1 MHQLFRLVLGQK
13 DLSRAGDLF
22 SLDDSEIEDS
32 LTEALEQIKIISS
45 SSDYQTNNNDQ
56 AVVEICITRI
66 TTAIRE
72 TKSIEKH
79 AKALV
84 GLWDSCLEH
93 NLRPSGKDE
102 DTPHAKIASDIMSC
116 ILQNYNRPPVMA
128 LAIPIAVKFLHRSN
142 KELCRNM
149 SNYLSLA
156 AITKAELLADHTEAI
171 VKSIL
176 QGNTML
182 LRVLPAVYEK
192 QPQLINRH
200 LTELLALMP
209 ELEQPEQYHL
219 LRLLHVAAKRKQ
231 PEMVQKCIPFL
242 IGHLKDST
250 HNDVILNILIE
261 IAGYEPVALNSFL
274 PILKEIGERFPYLI
288 GQMARIYGAVGRVD
302 EEKARSCLP
311 YLVSQLANMEHSF
324 HHILL
329 LEIKSITDTFS
340 SILGPQSRDIFR
352 MSNSFTAIAK
362 LLTQQLESTKAR
374 SDRRKSSTE
383 IESLKKLEE
392 TNLTVAENDDQEK
405 LQVKI
410 QAFEDRINTESN
422 TPGSIRRYSLGQV
435 SKEERKDIRFNRSK
449 SLALHTVLTK
459 GMSSD
464 DGEDVENGN
473 IQASI
478 SLLEI
483 DPLSQE
489 NDKSPFKAD
498 TDRSQLENSSA
509 SHPSIIQVESEN
521 LPETV
526 KENFQEGIPQPV
538 PSPVEYKDKLYL
550 HLKENLS
557 KVKAYAMEIGKKIPV
572 PDQCTIE
579 DTISSCVAK
588 LFFTCSLKGHYCLY
602 SKSSFILISQEP
614 QPWIQIMFLFQQS
627 LFPEPL
633 SIQSHSVQF
642 LRALWEKT
650 QVEGTHS
657 FETAMMESTFPHQKD
672 LDQVQLH
679 LEEVRFFDVFGFSE
693 AAGAWQCFMCNN
705 PEKATVVNQ
714 DGQPLIE
721 GKLKEKQVRWK
732 FIKRWKTRYF
742 TLAGNQLLFQKG
754 KSKDDPDDCPIEL
767 SKVQSVKV
775 VAKKRRDRSL
785 PRAFEIF
792 TDNKTYVFKAKD
804 EKNAEEWLQCIN
816 VAVAQAKERE
826 SREVTTYL

>member
-45 SSDYQTNNNDQ
+45 SS
-56 AVVEICITRI
+56 
-66 TTAIRE
+66 
-72 TKSIEKH
+72 
-79 AKALV
+79 
-84 GLWDSCLEH
+84 
-93 NLRPSGKDE
+93 
-102 DTPHAKIASDIMSC
+102 
-116 ILQNYNRPPVMA
+116 NYNRPPVMA
-128 LAIPIAVKFLHRSN
+128 LAIPIAVKFLHRGN

-156 AITKAELLADHTEAI
+156 AITKADLLADHTDVI

-176 QGNTML
+176 QGNAML

-192 QPQLINRH
+192 QPQPINRH
-200 LTELLALMP
+200 LTELLALMSQ
-209 ELEQPEQYHL
+209 LEQPEQYHL

-231 PEMVQKCIPFL
+231 PEVVQKCIPFL
-242 IGHLKDST
+242 IRHLKDST

-274 PILKEIGERFPYLI
+274 PMLKEIGERFPYLI
-288 GQMARIYGAVGRVD
+288 GQMARIYGAVGHVD
-302 EEKARSCLP
+302 EERARSCLP
-311 YLVSQLANMEHSF
+311 FLVSQLANMEHSF

-329 LEIKSITDTFS
+329 LEIKSITDAFS

-362 LLTQQLESTKAR
+362 LLTQQLETTKAR
-374 SDRRKSSTE
+374 SSRRKPSNE
-383 IESLKKLEE
+383 IEFPEKLEE
-392 TNLTVAENDDQEK
+392 IKFTVAEDEDHEK

-410 QAFEDRINTESN
+410 QAFEDKINAESN
-422 TPGSIRRYSLGQV
+422 TPSSIRRYSLGQF

-459 GMSSD
+459 SMSSD
-464 DGEDVENGN
+464 DGEIVESGDMPAR
-473 IQASI
+473 IILS
-478 SLLEI
+478 ET
-483 DPLSQE
+483 DPLSQG
-489 NDKSPFKAD
+489 NDKLPFKANS
-498 TDRSQLENSSA
+498 DRSQLRNSSV
-509 SHPSIIQVESEN
+509 SHPSIIHTESEN

-526 KENFQEGIPQPV
+526 KENCQEETPETTA
-538 PSPVEYKDKLYL
+538 SPVEYQDKLYL
-550 HLKENLS
+550 HLKENFS
-557 KVKAYAMEIGKKIPV
+557 EVKAYAVEIGKKIPI

-579 DTISSCVAK
+579 DSVRSCVAK

-642 LRALWEKT
+642 LRDLWEKT
-650 QVEGTHS
+650 QADGAHS
-657 FETAMMESTFPHQKD
+657 FETAMMESTFPQQKD

-754 KSKDDPDDCPIEL
+754 KSKDDPDDSPIEL

-775 VAKKRRDRSL
+775 VARKRRDRSL